1 MNKYRTL
8 EEPLENK
15 YKVSQVYINI
25 SREVLMSLVI
35 NRSAVSSAVT
45 LILYFNIQIRISK
58 KIDKTN
64 LWISK
69 MVKN

>member
-15 YKVSQVYINI
+15 FKVSQVYINI